1 MSAATP
7 TLRLADRD
15 DLAAVAALE
24 SESFDPPW
32 RADDVALLLE
42 ASEALLLLAEAGD
55 AARGYALFQRI
66 AGEAELLRIGVARAW
81 RGRGLG
87 ALLVAEGLERL
98 TAAGDRACFLEVREG
113 NLPARK
119 LYERAGFRQTGRRSG
134 YYADGEDALL
144 FRLDLPRRTWGQQP

>member
-1 MSAATP
+1 MSEAAA
-7 TLRLADRD
+7 TLRLAGRD

-24 SESFDPPW
+24 LESFDPPW

-42 ASEALLLLAEAGD
+42 ASEALLLLAEVGGES
-55 AARGYALFQRI
+55 RGYALFQRI
-66 AGEAELLRIGVARAW
+66 AGEAELLRVGVARAW

-87 ALLVAEGLERL
+87 ALLVADGLARL
-98 TAAGDRACFLEVREG
+98 AAAGDRACFLEVREG

-119 LYERAGFRQTGRRSG
+119 LYERAGFRRVGRRTG

-144 FRLDLPRRTWGQQP
+144 FRLDLPGRSGAG

>member
-1 MSAATP
+1 MSEAAP

-24 SESFDPPW
+24 LESFDPAW

-42 ASEALLLLAEAGD
+42 ASEALLLLAEVGSE
-55 AARGYALFQRI
+55 ARGYALFQRVG
-66 AGEAELLRIGVARAW
+66 GEAELLRIGVARAW

-87 ALLVAEGLERL
+87 ALLVADGLARL
-98 TAAGDRACFLEVREG
+98 AAAGDRACFLEVREG

-119 LYERAGFRQTGRRSG
+119 LYERAGFRRTGRRTG

-144 FRLDLPRRTWGQQP
+144 FRLDLPGRSGAG